1 MKKIKRRNWAFILYP
16 ESAPENWIDILIQ
29 TGLPFAVS
37 PLHDKD
43 INPDGDVKKPH
54 YHVIL
59 CYAGP
64 TTYDCVYK
72 ITHDDLGQTVP
83 QPLEQVKGYYRYFT
97 HKDNPEKFQY
107 DESEI
112 ITYNGFNI
120 SDFVEMTRGEVL
132 KIMKDLQILII
143 SEKIYEYCDLCD
155 FLLEYCLESEY
166 DVAVS
171 HTMFFDKYITSR
183 RHSMSANKRDNP
195 SVAPSCADMSE

>member
-16 ESAPENWIDILIQ
+16 ESAPDNWTDILIQ

-43 INPDGDVKKPH
+43 INPDGEVKKPH
-54 YHVIL
+54 YHIIL

-97 HKDNPEKFQY
+97 HKDNPEKYQY
-107 DESEI
+107 DDSDI
-112 ITYNGFNI
+112 KSYNGFNI
-120 SDFVEMTRGEVL
+120 SDYCELTRGEVL
-132 KIMKDLQILII
+132 RIMKDLQLLII
-143 SEKIYEYCDLCD
+143 SEKIYEYCDFCD
-155 FLLEYCLESEY
+155 FLLDYCLESEY

-171 HTMFFDKYITSR
+171 HTLFFDKYITSR
-183 RHSMSANKRDNP
+183 RHSMSAIKRDNP
-195 SVAPSCADMSE
+195 PVAPSCADMSE